1 MGTSGEKWRIITFFI
16 GTYHHNL
23 DEKNRFILPSKLR
36 EKLGGTIYVTLG
48 LDKCLTVYPE
58 ETYMKLA
65 ENLNNASF
73 MHEDNR
79 NYKRTFFGNSYE
91 LTLDKQGRVTL
102 DKNLCLKVGITKE
115 IVVVGVQD
123 HVEVW
128 DKERYER
135 MEEANDASYED
146 NAARVHYGE

>member
-1 MGTSGEKWRIITFFI
+1 MFFI
-16 GTYHHNL
+16 GTYYHNL
-23 DEKNRFILPSKLR
+23 DEKSRFILPSKLR
-36 EKLGGTIYVTLG
+36 EKLGGTVYVTLG
-48 LDKCLTVYPE
+48 LDKCLTIYPE

-65 ENLNNASF
+65 SDLSKASF
-73 MHEDNR
+73 MQSDNR

-102 DKNLCLKVGITKE
+102 DRNLCSKVGISKE
-115 IVVVGVQD
+115 IVVVGVED

-128 DKERYER
+128 DKDKYES

-146 NAARVHYGE
+146 NASRVHYGD

>member
-1 MGTSGEKWRIITFFI
+1 
-16 GTYHHNL
+16 
-23 DEKNRFILPSKLR
+23 
-36 EKLGGTIYVTLG
+36 
-48 LDKCLTVYPE
+48 
-58 ETYMKLA
+58 
-65 ENLNNASF
+65 